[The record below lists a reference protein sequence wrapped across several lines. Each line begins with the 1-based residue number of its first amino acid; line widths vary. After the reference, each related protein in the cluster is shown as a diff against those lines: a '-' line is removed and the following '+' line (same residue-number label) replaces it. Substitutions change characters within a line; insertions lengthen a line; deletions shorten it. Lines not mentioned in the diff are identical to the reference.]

1 MIFMANGQDVVLS
14 VPDVSCEHCV
24 RAIDGALSTLSGV
37 EAVSTDIP
45 TKSIHLRYEPNQIS
59 HESTPTQLFSPVQS
73 RVLVSRM
80 YEIELIHASD
90 NKGEASILLANWSWS
105 GLICSG
111 EDLE

>member
-1 MIFMANGQDVVLS
+1 MANGQDVVLS

-80 YEIELIHASD
+80 HEIELIHASD